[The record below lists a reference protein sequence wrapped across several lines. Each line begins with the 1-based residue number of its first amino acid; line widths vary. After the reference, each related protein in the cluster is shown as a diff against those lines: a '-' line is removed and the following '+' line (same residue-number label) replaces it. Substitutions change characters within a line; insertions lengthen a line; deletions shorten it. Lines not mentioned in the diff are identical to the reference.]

1 MTSEGAFQAHFPA
14 PSLSPIGTLTSQ
26 PTYLTIETAQRE
38 LNANAISVHSY
49 EGGGLHGHLTL
60 TVTPAVYLNIA
71 GVPFEPP
78 HAPTT
83 EPVFLTDAPTAPQ
96 ITEANRLLLS
106 NQKTFRLYHDV
117 DKALVRQIIA
127 ATPTIYLS
135 ALNDR
140 MFGFSRVTCLQ
151 MLTHLKTRYG
161 QVTMEMKDEN
171 MQRMS
176 AAWQPPTPID
186 ILFQQLEDGVY
197 FAAAAQEPLVDTA
210 VARLG
215 YNIIVK
221 TGLFT
226 EACRDWCLRQPH
238 RQSFADFQDH
248 FRRMD
253 NYRRITATTSATAG
267 YQPAPLPAAYHVSPS
282 VFPSPTASVS
292 TDNHLLLAEIASLR
306 AQLALAAI
314 SPAPFPPTG
323 RHQTPATRGY
333 CWTHGSSSNVL
344 HTSASCSNP
353 ATGHQVNATNR
364 NRMGGSARRNGRPPD
379 STPATN
385 Q

>member
-26 PTYLTIETAQRE
+26 PTYLTIETSQRE

-49 EGGGLHGHLTL
+49 EGGGLNGHLTL
-60 TVTPAVYLNIA
+60 TVTPAVYLQIA
-71 GVPFEPP
+71 GVPFVPP
-78 HAPTT
+78 SAPTT
-83 EPVFLTDAPTAPQ
+83 EPVFLNDAPTAAQ
-96 ITEANRLLLS
+96 ISEAHRLPLS
-106 NQKTFRLYHDV
+106 HQKTFRLYHDV

-127 ATPTIYLS
+127 ATPTIYLN

-140 MFGFSRVTCLQ
+140 LFGFSRVTCLQ
-151 MLTHLKTRYG
+151 MLTHLRTQYG
-161 QVTMEMKDEN
+161 QVTMEMKDAN

-186 ILFQQLEDGVY
+186 TLFQQLEDDIY
-197 FAAAAQEPLVDTA
+197 FATAAQELLVDTA

-226 EACRDWCLRQPH
+226 EACRDWCLRDQDK
-238 RQSFADFQDH
+238 QTFADFQVH
-248 FRRMD
+248 FRRME

-267 YQPAPLPAAYHVSPS
+267 YQPSTIPAAYHISPS
-282 VFPSPTASVS
+282 VSH
-292 TDNHLLLAEIASLR
+292 DNTILLAEIASLR
-306 AQLALAAI
+306 AQLALATI
-314 SPAPFPPTG
+314 SPAPLSPTG

-333 CWTHGSSSNVL
+333 C
-344 HTSASCSNP
+344 
-353 ATGHQVNATNR
+353 
-364 NRMGGSARRNGRPPD
+364 
-379 STPATN
+379 
-385 Q
+385 